1 LPEITD
7 SSEDDHVDNLAAARR
22 SQAASPLAGR
32 SKAEKDIRIAVSGH
46 SAPHTK
52 LTETVDRTG
61 SPLDALEEEEIDE
74 TEDEGSD
81 IAASESDEP
90 DEWFPAS
97 SRPRST
103 TAALQK
109 GPLPHLQQP
118 PSPVF
123 EKDVKAERTQARR
136 RNKTS
141 VSELAHDLGGL
152 NLAGEKTRQQ
162 AARPTGTRQSRRVSE
177 SEEDGDEESIIVV
190 QNSKGSE
197 GQKKKKR

>member
-1 LPEITD
+1 M
-7 SSEDDHVDNLAAARR
+7 A
-22 SQAASPLAGR
+22 
-32 SKAEKDIRIAVSGH
+32 KDIRTAVPAVPGY
-46 SAPHTK
+46 SASHTN
-52 LTETVDRTG
+52 LTETVDRTI
-61 SPLDALEEEEIDE
+61 SPLDALEEEEEFDE

-81 IAASESDEP
+81 IAESESDEP

-103 TAALQK
+103 TAALQN

-152 NLAGEKTRQQ
+152 NLAGEKTRQ
-162 AARPTGTRQSRRVSE
+162 AARPSGTRQSKRVSE
-177 SEEDGDEESIIVV
+177 AEEDGDEESIIVV
-190 QNSKGSE
+190 QNSKGGE